1 MTAERTPIDT
11 LAELVDRARDEYQRA
26 DLAALVQ
33 TFMALKVTA
42 NNCEVRARLRLRE
55 QVEASR
61 TSPVEIK
68 TADENVTES
77 EASP

>member
-1 MTAERTPIDT
+1 MSDDRTPIDT
-11 LAELVDRARDEYQRA
+11 LSELVDRAREEYQRA

-55 QVEASR
+55 QIEAER
-61 TSPVEIK
+61 NRK
-68 TADENVTES
+68 DG
-77 EASP
+77 